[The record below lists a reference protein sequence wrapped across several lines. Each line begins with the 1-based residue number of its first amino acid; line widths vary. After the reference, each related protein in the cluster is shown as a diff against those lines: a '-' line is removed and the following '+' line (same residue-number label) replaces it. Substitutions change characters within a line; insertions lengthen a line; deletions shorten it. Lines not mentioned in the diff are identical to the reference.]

1 MSKNKKDEQFEEVK
15 NHMKIG
21 EELRSSMVKEKKLKA
36 VDPKEAFRK
45 FFIKVKDKLKLKP
58 EMEAVIWKHLVAIKH
73 DKPESFLKG
82 IEHFGYK
89 INN

>member
-1 MSKNKKDEQFEEVK
+1 MAKNKEDKAQDQD
-15 NHMKIG
+15 HMKIG
-21 EELRSSMVKEKKLKA
+21 EELRASMVREKKLKA